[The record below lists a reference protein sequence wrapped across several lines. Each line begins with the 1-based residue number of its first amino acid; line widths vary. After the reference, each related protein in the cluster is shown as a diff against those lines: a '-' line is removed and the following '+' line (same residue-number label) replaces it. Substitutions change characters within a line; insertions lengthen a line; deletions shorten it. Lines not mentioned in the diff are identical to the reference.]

1 MCKQIITALLDE
13 AKAKEQ
19 QLREKRHR
27 AQAARA
33 ERRQT
38 AAAEQQARTR
48 LRRSGPGPAESV
60 GSLPEL
66 PIPTPWDVRA
76 SIRVAGVTYHL
87 TVGSKRPALEDPLP
101 HRRVQRM
108 RIVEGDRVLANIV
121 VPEAPAAPEQIPRVP
136 GRSPPR
142 RRRRMNAEQR
152 RNSDQEQIESCRW
165 RGKQS
170 YQAGRPDGRKRLGR
184 AWSRFLTNV
193 FCRLVVKPRH

>member
-1 MCKQIITALLDE
+1 M
-13 AKAKEQ
+13 
-19 QLREKRHR
+19 
-27 AQAARA
+27 
-33 ERRQT
+33 
-38 AAAEQQARTR
+38 
-48 LRRSGPGPAESV
+48 
-60 GSLPEL
+60 
-66 PIPTPWDVRA
+66 RA

-152 RNSDQEQIESCRW
+152 RNSDQEQIENREENRAIRRADRMDARDWDVHCR
-165 RGKQS
+165 
-170 YQAGRPDGRKRLGR
+170 D
-184 AWSRFLTNV
+184 F
-193 FCRLVVKPRH
+193 